1 MPSWFMLFLRRYSG
15 LTIKYVRGADPVI
28 KLLDD
33 DESVIEVRNI
43 FFFLDS
49 WIRFGERFQ
58 TMVNWHLDSRDGTIL
73 TITSEITTSLHNLKV
88 RTQYFYCKT
97 SLTFIN
103 AKNLIRQND
112 EENLKIFHHYN
123 EFELPRNEVTDSKAS
138 KGSIMTVQHEM

>member
-88 RTQYFYCKT
+88 RTQYFYCKA

-103 AKNLIRQND
+103 AKILFVKMTRKISKFFTIIMNLNF
-112 EENLKIFHHYN
+112 L
-123 EFELPRNEVTDSKAS
+123 
-138 KGSIMTVQHEM
+138 EMK